1 MTTRV
6 EPTSQAARPAL
17 GISRI
22 SHVLLHVTDLER
34 ARRFYCDFLGMQV
47 RGAAEMADGRPYLSM
62 TEGLGITTYP
72 AGQSQGGGLNFDH
85 VAFRCPNG
93 IDQVVRHLAEA
104 GVPYEEPRR
113 TPYGLSVYFRDP
125 DGNRIECHDSTG
137 YDGLGQG

>member
-1 MTTRV
+1 MSTQV
-6 EPTSQAARPAL
+6 DPASHAAKPAL
-17 GISRI
+17 GISKI

-47 RGAAEMADGRPYLSM
+47 RGAADMADGRPYLSM

-72 AGQSQGGGLNFDH
+72 AGQLQGGSFDH
-85 VAFRCPNG
+85 VAFRCPEG
-93 IDQVVRHLAEA
+93 IEPLVRALDAA
-104 GVPYEEPRR
+104 GIPYEAPRR

-137 YDGLGQG
+137 YDGVGQG

>member
-1 MTTRV
+1 MTTRAQ
-6 EPTSQAARPAL
+6 PSSQTARPAL

-34 ARRFYCDFLGMQV
+34 ARRFYCDFLGMEV

-72 AGQSQGGGLNFDH
+72 AGQSQGGSFDH

-93 IDQVVRHLAEA
+93 IEPVVRQLGAA
-104 GVPYEEPRR
+104 GIPYEAPRR

-137 YDGLGQG
+137 YDGVGPS

>member
-1 MTTRV
+1 MTTRA
-6 EPTSQAARPAL
+6 EPSSQASRPAL
-17 GISRI
+17 GITKI

-34 ARRFYCDFLGMQV
+34 ARRFYCDFLGMEV
-47 RGAAEMADGRPYLSM
+47 RGSAEMADGRPYLSM

-72 AGQSQGGGLNFDH
+72 ADQLQGASFDH

-93 IDQVVRHLAEA
+93 IDAVVQCLEAA
-104 GVPYEEPRR
+104 GVPYEAPRR

-137 YDGLGQG
+137 YP

>member
-1 MTTRV
+1 MTTRA
-6 EPTSQAARPAL
+6 EPSSQAARPAL
-17 GISRI
+17 GITKI

-34 ARRFYCDFLGMQV
+34 ARRFYCDILGMEV

-72 AGQSQGGGLNFDH
+72 AGSSQGGSFDH
-85 VAFRCPNG
+85 VAFRCPDG
-93 IDQVVRHLAEA
+93 IDAVVQCLEAA
-104 GVPYEEPRR
+104 GVPYEAPRR

-137 YDGLGQG
+137 YP

>member
-6 EPTSQAARPAL
+6 EPSSQAARPAL

-34 ARRFYCDFLGMQV
+34 ARRFYCDFLSMEV

-72 AGQSQGGGLNFDH
+72 PGQTQGNSFDH

-93 IDQVVRHLAEA
+93 IEAVVRHLAEA
-104 GVPYEEPRR
+104 GIPYDEPRR

-137 YDGLGQG
+137 YP

>member
-1 MTTRV
+1 MTTRAQ
-6 EPTSQAARPAL
+6 PSSQTARPVL

-22 SHVLLHVTDLER
+22 SHLLLHVSDLER
-34 ARRFYCDFLGMQV
+34 ARRFYCDFLGMEV

-72 AGQSQGGGLNFDH
+72 TGHAQGGSFDH

-93 IDQVVRHLAEA
+93 IDAVVQCLEAA
-104 GVPYEEPRR
+104 GVPYEAPRR

-137 YDGLGQG
+137 YP

>member
-1 MTTRV
+1 MT
-6 EPTSQAARPAL
+6 AL
-17 GISRI
+17 GLSRI

-34 ARRFYCDFLGMQV
+34 ARRFYCDFLGMRV

-72 AGQSQGGGLNFDH
+72 AGQSQGASFDH

-93 IDQVVRHLAEA
+93 IEPVVRQLAAA
-104 GVPYEEPRR
+104 GIPYEAPRR

-137 YDGLGQG
+137 YP